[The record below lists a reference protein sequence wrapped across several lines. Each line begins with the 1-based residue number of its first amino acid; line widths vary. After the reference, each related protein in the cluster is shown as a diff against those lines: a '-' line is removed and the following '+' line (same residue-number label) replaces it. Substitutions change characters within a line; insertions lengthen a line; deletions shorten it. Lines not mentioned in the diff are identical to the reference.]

1 MCCREEYDFSVYI
14 VENGSE
20 SDYAKMGDVAD
31 VKWMIG
37 QEIKRLYDNVDFV
50 ETLDYFFCAVGTVIP
65 VIPGSLCV
73 WNRSAFADRYR

>member
-1 MCCREEYDFSVYI
+1 MCCREEYGFSVYI

-20 SDYAKMGDVAD
+20 SDYAKMGEVAD
-31 VKWMIG
+31 VKWMNG
-37 QEIKRLYDNVDFV
+37 QEIKKFYDNVDFV

-65 VIPGSLCV
+65 GSLCV